1 MQFAN
6 NPPLEALVGRVCLVF
21 AQVEHEAG
29 RVVASSQGDW
39 SEGMSTGYLEFS
51 ADSGLLLDWLKNVGF
66 AYPEVKDGVVALRT
80 DLRELKTKRDTWAH
94 SAAIIDLFLL
104 MKERG
109 VTSMSDNEVGPGQ
122 LLSSRKAGHIPPPN
136 QADVDR
142 FCVRASEVGDAAS
155 ALAVRVAMLS
165 QETVRPVSLPR
176 RLARQQA
183 AASAGVGVVDALPT
197 DGLRDAAAEIEHG
210 LPDGLQCVNDDD
222 VDS

>member
-6 NPPLEALVGRVCLVF
+6 NPTLEALVGRVCLVF
-21 AQVEHEAG
+21 AQVEQEAG
-29 RVVASSQGDW
+29 HLVASTQGDW
-39 SEGMSTGYLEFS
+39 SEVMSTGYLEFS
-51 ADSGLLLDWLKNVGF
+51 ADSGLLLDWLKNVGS
-66 AYPEVKDGVVALRT
+66 AYPEIKDGVTALRT
-80 DLRELKTKRDTWAH
+80 NLRELKTKRDTWAH

-122 LLSSRKAGHIPPPN
+122 LLNSRQPGHIPPPN

-155 ALAVRVAMLS
+155 ALAVRVAMLA
-165 QETVRPVSLPR
+165 QETIRPVALPR

-183 AASAGVGVVDALPT
+183 SPSAEVGVVDALPA
-197 DGLRDAAAEIEHG
+197 DSLGDAAPQVEHG
-210 LPDGLQCVNDDD
+210 LPDGLQRVNDDD